1 MSLRSLPHA
10 GRQRDDKSQTPVRA
24 GGAAHPGKGGR
35 AEDGPAF
42 PKDRVVT
49 KKGALRWD
57 RLSADERSS
66 WSARVAANEAHE
78 QGLPVL
84 ASPAQHRAVA
94 AVLAKANATG
104 AAGAPACGRL
114 RPLRAGHP

>member
-1 MSLRSLPHA
+1 MSLRSLPRV
-10 GRQRDDKSQTPVRA
+10 GRRPHERIETPVRA